1 MNLQKKLNQALDCCK
16 KNELLQAEKIYLHI
30 LRKYPKNIDANIN
43 LGVIKIQQQQFKEAE
58 KYLKA
63 AWAFGKSFN
72 ALDNLIIMLM
82 QSGDYDQAYEL
93 SQYLK
98 ESKDFFDKA
107 QFYQARSLMHLKKI
121 DESLSLYQS
130 LYKENPENINIL
142 VGYGYVNN
150 LIGNYNKSKEIYEE
164 ALKINPNSFE
174 ANYNLGLLYN
184 HGFRNWNESI
194 KYLDHAAKINDNLP
208 DLYLTQAVNYK
219 KLRKIETALACCD
232 KAYQLNKNNPF
243 TLFQIGSFKAQL
255 GCYDEGINWMQEA
268 YKLKPDYY
276 HAPFQIGLTLLG
288 MSKFKEAHEYYKYR
302 IKETKVRF
310 NDLDIN
316 HLEPDK
322 KVLIHWEQ
330 GIGDTIFYS
339 KLIHEVNFESLNVT
353 FVVQNKITNFIKHN
367 LRNISNL
374 TVISDSEYQ
383 ENIEKFLNHV
393 AINMASITRYFD
405 PLKKN
410 YEHKF
415 NINYMSKNDHKKLK
429 NDHKRIAISWKSTA
443 EKVAD
448 DKSFSILE
456 IIKAVD
462 LNNFE
467 LTSIQYGNI
476 DELANLNKSQIFIDN
491 KIDYF
496 DDIDSVLKIIESSDI
511 VITCSNTNAHLAG
524 ALGKETL
531 LLLPKDFG
539 KIWYWNQL
547 QNQRSYWYPSIKI
560 IKQDRDGDWGNCYKE
575 VTHHLSS

>member
-1 MNLQKKLNQALDCCK
+1 MDLQKKLNQALDCCK
-16 KNELLQAEKIYLHI
+16 KNELQHAEKIYLQI
-30 LRKYPKNIDANIN
+30 LGKYPKNIDANIN
-43 LGVIKIQQQQFKEAE
+43 LGIIKIQQRQFKEAK

-63 AWAFGKSFN
+63 AWDFGKSYN
-72 ALDNLIIMLM
+72 ALDNLIIMSM
-82 QSGDYDQAYEL
+82 QLGDYDQAYEL
-93 SQYLK
+93 SKYLE
-98 ESKDFFDKA
+98 ESKDFLQKA
-107 QFYQARSLMHLKKI
+107 QFYQARSLMHLKKF
-121 DESLSLYQS
+121 DESLTLYQS
-130 LYKENPENINIL
+130 LYTNNPENINIL
-142 VGYGYVNN
+142 IGYGYVNN
-150 LIGNYNKSKEIYEE
+150 LIGNYKKSKEIYQE

-184 HGFRNWNESI
+184 HGFRDWKESI
-194 KYLDHAAKINDNLP
+194 KYLDIAAKINNNLP

-219 KLRKIETALACCD
+219 KLRKIETALDCCD
-232 KAYQLNKNNPF
+232 KAYEINKKNPY

-255 GCYDEGINWMQEA
+255 GNYEDGVNWMKEA

-288 MSKFKEAHEYYKYR
+288 MSKFKEAHDYYKYR
-302 IKETKVRF
+302 IKETKVKF
-310 NDLDIN
+310 NDLEIN
-316 HLEPDK
+316 RLDADK
-322 KVLIHWEQ
+322 KVIIHWEQ

-339 KLIHEVNFESLNVT
+339 KLIHEIDFESLNIT
-353 FVVQNKITNFIKHN
+353 FVVQNKIINFIKHN
-367 LRNISNL
+367 LDNKKNIS
-374 TVISDSEYQ
+374 VISDSEYQ
-383 ENIEKFLNHV
+383 GNIEIFSNHV

-410 YEHKF
+410 YKHKF
-415 NINYMSKNDHKKLK
+415 NVNYISKNDHKKLK
-429 NDHKRIAISWKSTA
+429 SDKKRIAISWKSTA

-448 DKSFSILE
+448 DKSFSICKMIEAL
-456 IIKAVD
+456 D
-462 LNNFE
+462 LNNYE

-476 DELANLNKSQIFIDN
+476 DEVASLNKSQIFIDN
-491 KIDYF
+491 EIDYF

-560 IKQDRDGDWGNCYKE
+560 IKQDQDGDWEQCYKE